1 MSTATLY
8 PRPPVVPD
16 PTAPFDGMAGHRKFT
31 VAEYHE
37 MIRDGVLTTAD
48 PVELLEGYLVLQMAR
63 GPRHDHAVAY
73 LSRLLSRMLSDDWWV
88 GPQTAATLSESEPK
102 PDVSVARGGLMA
114 FTNRHPGP
122 ADIAL
127 LVEASDSSLT
137 RDRRDKARIYARDG
151 IPVYWIVS
159 VPDRRIE
166 VYTDPDP
173 AADPPAY
180 RTVTAYPVGE
190 AVPVVLDG
198 ATVGQFAVA
207 DVIPPGQ
214 S

>member
-1 MSTATLY
+1 MTTTTLY

-16 PTAPFDGMAGHRKFT
+16 PAAPFDGMAGHRRYT
-31 VAEYHE
+31 VAEYHDL
-37 MIRDGVLTTAD
+37 IRDGVLGKSD
-48 PVELLEGYLVLQMAR
+48 PVELLEGYLVLQMPR

-73 LSRLLSRMLSDDWWV
+73 IARKLSRMLPDEWWV
-88 GPQTAATLSESEPK
+88 GPQTAATLSESEPE
-102 PDVSVARGGLMA
+102 PDVSVARGGVMA
-114 FTNRHPGP
+114 FRDHHPGP
-122 ADIAL
+122 ADLAL

-180 RTVTAYPVGE
+180 RTRTDFPVGT
-190 AVPVVLDG
+190 AAPVVLDG
-198 ATVGQFAVA
+198 TPVGTIPVA
-207 DVIPPGQ
+207 EVIP
-214 S
+214 